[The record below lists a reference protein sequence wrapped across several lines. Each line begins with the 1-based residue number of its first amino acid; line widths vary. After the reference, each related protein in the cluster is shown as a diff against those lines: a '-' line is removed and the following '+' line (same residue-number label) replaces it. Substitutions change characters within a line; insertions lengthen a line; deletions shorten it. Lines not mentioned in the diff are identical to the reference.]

1 MTMRAL
7 RLIVRSVACLGLTLS
22 AHAADDV
29 GDRFFENEVRPL
41 LIKHCH
47 ECHSEEAG
55 RKKGNLLLD
64 RKAGWQV
71 GGDAGPAIVPG
82 DLDAS
87 LFITAIRYEDPDMQM
102 PPKSRLTHEEVA
114 IFEKWVAMGA
124 PDPRGEAM
132 EQENSGRQ
140 FSLEAARNYWAF
152 RPLRTPAPPAV
163 ANADWPRGAVDR
175 FVLAKLESRNL
186 PPAPD
191 ADPRA
196 LVRRV
201 HYDLTGL
208 PPAPGVVDAYAADPS
223 PRAFETLVD
232 DLLASPAFGEK
243 WGKRWLDVARYADS
257 NGGDRNFTFY
267 QAWRYRNYVI
277 DALNLDKSFHQF
289 VREQIAGDLLPASSD
304 AQRHDQ
310 LVASTFLALG
320 PKMLT
325 ERDKEK
331 LRLDTA
337 DEQVDTIGRA
347 FLGLSLGCARC
358 HEHKSDPITQEDY
371 YAMAGIFR
379 STQVVMGTRNGC
391 VNVASW
397 VEQPLP
403 DTKAR
408 LDELSGTVERLEM
421 AMRLKVERAYQKKG
435 GAKMT
440 ANNLPLAGII
450 YDDTDAE
457 KSGEW
462 IASKESASR
471 FGPGYLHDDGKGKG
485 TKRVIFRGSVHENG
499 LYEVRIAYNAATT
512 RARNIPV
519 TVEAWDRKHKV
530 TLDQTKPPS
539 IGGLLEPI
547 GRFRFEKGGRN
558 NVIIETTG
566 TRGTVVVDAV
576 QLIPVKDIKR
586 ESDSIA
592 MAMAMPS
599 ASKAGRNSKSK
610 AGGRD
615 LPLAGIVYDD
625 SHARTVGAWTQST
638 LNKNRYGPGYIHDNR
653 EGKGDKRLT
662 FEASLPKDG
671 VYEVR
676 VAYPAEGNRAKAVPI
691 TIEAADK
698 AHKATLDETR
708 RGRIAGLFEPI
719 GRFEFKK
726 GGRANVI
733 FETHGTTG
741 YVIIDAVQ
749 FIPVE
754 EIEME
759 ARVLASVGESTT
771 VQDAEIPL
779 FLMDDGQLAKELS
792 RLIGALKD
800 KHLAMAPRDA
810 EDAGDIHLRVR
821 GEPGQLGPMIQ
832 RGFPEALHN
841 GAKPDI
847 PAGHSGRLQF
857 AEWLAGPDNA
867 LLDRVMANRV
877 WSWLFGRGIV
887 ASVDNFGTLGTGASH
902 PELLEYLASRFRHS
916 NGSIKRLV
924 REIVLSRAYQLSA
937 SAPGQ
942 LAAADAENA
951 LFGRRGIRRLAAEE
965 IRDSLLQLAGKLDA
979 KVGAATS
986 TRFGEDL
993 DEPMTFSKDRL
1004 RTVYLPV
1011 ARNNTVAELATFDAA
1026 NPDLVTGQRSSTTV
1040 PAQALYLMNSGFM
1053 LDQAKAIAQRVEEQ
1067 GGDAGAKVGKLYGA
1081 ILNRQPTNAELQRAT
1096 AFVESIPNGLTEF
1109 THVLLASTEFLFVD

>member
-1 MTMRAL
+1 MRAL
-7 RLIVRSVACLGLTLS
+7 RYIAGLIVGVAAVQS
-22 AHAADDV
+22 AQAADDARF
-29 GDRFFENEVRPL
+29 RFFENEVRPL
-41 LIKHCH
+41 LVKHCH
-47 ECHSEEAG
+47 ECHSEESG
-55 RKKGNLLLD
+55 KKKGNLLLD
-64 RKAGWQV
+64 RKAGWQT

-87 LFITAIRYEDPDMQM
+87 LFIRAIRYEDPDMQM
-102 PPKSRLTHEEVA
+102 PPKSRLSAEEVSV
-114 IFEKWVAMGA
+114 FEKWVAMGA
-124 PDPRGEAM
+124 PDPRGDALEKEDAV
-132 EQENSGRQ
+132 RQ
-140 FSLEAARNYWAF
+140 FSLEDARNYWAF
-152 RPLRTPAPPAV
+152 RPLQNVTPPAV
-163 ANADWPRGAVDR
+163 ADADWPRGAVDR
-175 FVLAKLESRNL
+175 FILATLESSNL

-208 PPAPGVVDAYAADPS
+208 PPAPGVVEAFAANPS

-232 DLLASPAFGEK
+232 DLLASPAFGEH

-325 ERDKEK
+325 ERNKEK

-337 DEQVDTIGRA
+337 DEQIDTIGRA
-347 FLGLSLGCARC
+347 FLGLTLGCARC
-358 HEHKSDPITQEDY
+358 HEHKFDPITQEDY

-403 DTKAR
+403 DSKAK
-408 LDELSGTVERLEM
+408 LDELAQTVERLEM
-421 AMRLKVERAYQKKG
+421 AMRLKVERSYQKKG

-457 KSGEW
+457 KSGDW
-462 IASKESASR
+462 IASKESANR

-485 TKRVIFRGSVHENG
+485 MKRVVFRGSVHENG
-499 LYEVRIAYNAATT
+499 LYEVRVAYNAAKD
-512 RARNIPV
+512 RARNIPI

-530 TLDQTKPPS
+530 VLDQTRPPS

-558 NVIIETTG
+558 NVIIETAG
-566 TRGTVVVDAV
+566 TKGTVIVDAV

-586 ESDSIA
+586 ETDSIA
-592 MAMAMPS
+592 MAMAMP
-599 ASKAGRNSKSK
+599 ANSKAGKNATYKP
-610 AGGRD
+610 GGRD
-615 LPLAGIVYDD
+615 LPLAGIVYDNTQ
-625 SHARTVGAWTQST
+625 ARTVGVWTVST
-638 LNKNRYGPGYIHDNR
+638 LNKNRYGPSYSHDNK
-653 EGKGDKRLT
+653 EGKGSKSLT
-662 FEASLPKDG
+662 IEASLPKDG

-691 TIEAADK
+691 TIQAGDQS
-698 AHKATLDETR
+698 HKATLDETK
-708 RGRIAGLFEPI
+708 RGRIAGLLEPI
-719 GRFEFKK
+719 GRFEFKR
-726 GGRANVI
+726 GGRANVL
-733 FETHGTTG
+733 FETRGTKG

-754 EIEME
+754 EIEAE
-759 ARVLASVGESTT
+759 AKVLASVGESTM
-771 VQDAEIPL
+771 VKDVEIPL
-779 FLMDDGQLAKELS
+779 FLMNDGQLSKELS
-792 RLIGALKD
+792 RLIGVLKN

-821 GEPGQLGPMIQ
+821 GEPGQLGPLIQ
-832 RGFPEALHN
+832 RGFPEALHS
-841 GAKPDI
+841 GPKPSI

-887 ASVDNFGTLGTGASH
+887 ASVDNFGTLGTGPSH
-902 PELLEYLASRFRHS
+902 PELLEYLASQFRGS

-937 SAPGQ
+937 KAPES
-942 LAAADAENA
+942 LTAADAENA

-965 IRDSLLQLAGKLDA
+965 IRDSLLQLAGKLAA
-979 KVGAATS
+979 KVGSATS

-993 DEPMTFSKDRL
+993 DEPMSFSKDRL

-1026 NPDLVTGQRSSTTV
+1026 NPDLVTGLRPSTTV
-1040 PAQALYLMNSGFM
+1040 PAQALYLMNSDFM
-1053 LDQAKAIAQRVEEQ
+1053 LDQAKAIAQRVEAQ
-1067 GGDAGAKVGKLYGA
+1067 DGAPDSKVRKLYA
-1081 ILNRQPTNAELQRAT
+1081 HVLNREPTIAELKRAS
-1096 AFVESIPNGLTEF
+1096 AFIDAVSNGLTEF
-1109 THVLLASTEFLFVD
+1109 THVLMASTEFLFLD